1 LSLLRGCINRWKGRA
16 LKQWSDENPKAP
28 LMRQK
33 RAAIVR
39 AAKDLFLQGGYV
51 KTSMDAI
58 ADLAR
63 VGIKTVYRHFENK
76 DELFSEV
83 MRAACTPELLD
94 ELTDAPALAESSA
107 KDRSWFSAPPSKALA
122 LAGLE
127 YLQHALSS
135 EQLALY
141 RVVTQDAHLFPE
153 LGRHYKDQ
161 VIEGRN
167 AIFASYLDRWAR
179 SEGWDIRDPHAAA
192 NTFSA
197 LLRAGIF
204 DEALHGTR
212 QPQEPEIEE
221 RARAAARQMLT
232 LLERGQL

>member
-1 LSLLRGCINRWKGRA
+1 M
-16 LKQWSDENPKAP
+16 KQWSDENPKAP

-58 ADLAR
+58 ADGAR

-76 DELFSEV
+76 DELFSAV
-83 MRAACTPELLD
+83 MRAACNPEFLD
-94 ELTDAPALAESSA
+94 ELSDAAGLGEASTKE
-107 KDRSWFSAPPSKALA
+107 RSWFSISPSKALP
-122 LAGLE
+122 LAGIE
-127 YLQHALSS
+127 YLEHALSG

-167 AIFASYLDRWAR
+167 SIFSCYLDRWAG
-179 SEGWDIRDPHAAA
+179 SEGWSIRDPHSAA

-204 DEALHGTR
+204 DEALHGAR
-212 QPQEPEIEE
+212 QPRQNEIEQ
-221 RARAAARQMLT
+221 RARRAAAQMLT
-232 LLERGQL
+232 LLERGLF